1 MKKIL
6 TTSYLSLFTFALL
19 SVVLS
24 GGLNA
29 QNPIPNPDFEEWSN
43 NEPVGWNSL
52 NQNILGTDFITVSRD
67 QSNPQ
72 SGTSCVKVQTV
83 MHNIFIVGP
92 VTLPGI
98 LSLGEITVDIINQ
111 TGSVEGGVPIET
123 RPNILTGWY
132 RNQLTADD
140 ASIIGIGLFRWNG
153 SSRDTLALG
162 YNIFGEQT
170 NAWQK
175 FSIPIDY
182 MMWEMP
188 DTMNIMFFSS
198 NLLSG
203 SMVSGSTIW
212 VDNISLEYGPVA
224 TNNAIAAAAP
234 SVRPA
239 SGQHLFTLTGMG
251 SDVSGISI
259 FSLSGSCVMRLKPSP
274 GQREIDINA
283 SGLKAGLYILRI
295 ENNDGSFKSL
305 KFNSI

>member
-1 MKKIL
+1 MKKIF
-6 TTSYLSLFTFALL
+6 TTLYLSLLAFALS

-24 GGLNA
+24 GSLNA

-52 NQNILGTDFITVSRD
+52 NQNILGTDFITVTRD

-92 VTLPGI
+92 VTMPGI
-98 LSLGEITVDIINQ
+98 LSLGEITLDIVNQ

-123 RPNILTGWY
+123 RPNSLSGWY
-132 RNQLTADD
+132 RNQLTTGD
-140 ASIIGIGLFRWNG
+140 ANIIGIGLFRWNG

-162 YNIFGEQT
+162 YSFFSEQAT
-170 NAWQK
+170 DWQH
-175 FSIPIDY
+175 FNIPIDY

-203 SMVSGSTIW
+203 NMVDGSTIW
-212 VDNISLEYGPVA
+212 VDNLSLEYGPVA
-224 TNNAIAAAAP
+224 TNNVIAAAAP
-234 SVRPA
+234 SVRAA
-239 SGQHLFTLTGMG
+239 SGQNLFTLTGMG
-251 SDVSGISI
+251 SDVSAISI
-259 FSLSGSCVMRLKPSP
+259 FSLSGSCVLKIKPAP
-274 GQREIDINA
+274 GQHEMDFNA

-295 ENNDGSFKSL
+295 ENSDGSFKSL

>member
-1 MKKIL
+1 MKKNFNIL
-6 TTSYLSLFTFALL
+6 YFSLFAFALL
-19 SVVLS
+19 SVVFLREIK
-24 GGLNA
+24 A

-43 NEPVGWNSL
+43 NVPIGWNSL
-52 NQNILGTDFITVSRD
+52 NQNILGTDFITVTRD
-67 QSNPQ
+67 QANPQ

-92 VTLPGI
+92 VTMPGI
-98 LSLGEITVDIINQ
+98 LSLGEITLDIVNQ

-123 RPNILTGWY
+123 RPNILTGWF
-132 RNQLTADD
+132 RNQLSAGD

-170 NAWQK
+170 TAWQK

-182 MMWEMP
+182 MLWEMP

-212 VDNISLEYGPVA
+212 VDNLSLEYGPVA
-224 TNNAIAAAAP
+224 TNNATAAAAP

-239 SGQHLFTLTGMG
+239 PGENLFTLTGMG

-259 FSLSGSCVMRLKPSP
+259 FSLSGSCVMKLKPAP
-274 GQREIDINA
+274 GQHEIEINA

-295 ENNDGSFKSL
+295 ENSDGSIKSL